1 MGKKQPLNPQV
12 TIIGC
17 GTPTPLPDRF
27 GSSYVVQVGDE
38 KLLFDCGPA
47 TTWKL
52 ARAGISTTEIDNVFF
67 THHHFDHDADF
78 PTFILTR
85 CDQMVPRDRLLNGSG
100 PRLTEEFTNGI
111 IDEDTGLF
119 AQILCGKA
127 VLEPPA
133 DMLPA
138 LTPFRPLRAY
148 GKKSPR
154 EASPRPRC
162 EHGSL

>member
-1 MGKKQPLNPQV
+1 MGAKRSLALEV

-85 CDQMVPRDRLLNGSG
+85 QFFLDIKKLLCVEIVAVSNSG
-100 PRLTEEFTNGI
+100 T
-111 IDEDTGLF
+111 
-119 AQILCGKA
+119 
-127 VLEPPA
+127 
-133 DMLPA
+133 
-138 LTPFRPLRAY
+138 
-148 GKKSPR
+148 S
-154 EASPRPRC
+154 
-162 EHGSL
+162 